1 MQKVLVRSGE
11 LAQALTRKGLK
22 VQAEVHGYHAPPSI
36 DLLQRISSKRTED
49 KTAEDCFMIL
59 KALDTF
65 SSFHEHWSGLECQEA
80 LFYALSA
87 KLKLF
92 EPFDALCRVGEQPTE
107 IYYLLNGQIAVTN
120 ISNAIFNQ
128 EVLEGKIFHLEGGGA
143 TLGEMSILY
152 NSTR

>member
-11 LAQALTRKGLK
+11 LAQDLTRKGLK
-22 VQAEVHGYHAPPSI
+22 VQTEVNSYHSPPTI
-36 DLLQRISSKRTED
+36 ELLQKIGSKNTED

-59 KALDTF
+59 KALNTF
-65 SSFHEHWSGLECQEA
+65 ASFHEHWSGLECQEA

-92 EPFDALCRVGEQPTE
+92 ETFEALCRIGEQPTE
-107 IYYLLNGQIAVTN
+107 IYYILTGQIAVTN
-120 ISNAIFNQ
+120 MSNAIFNE
-128 EVLEGKIFHLEGGGA
+128 EVLEGKIFHLEGKGA